1 MAEIDK
7 SLTEVT
13 KSVEIDGPEEQVELQ
28 EEITETLPNAGQTEI
43 TPTEDGGVEINFEP
57 GAFNQAQSENHF
69 DNLAELLPDDILGPL
84 GSELNQNYMDYK
96 ESRKEWERTYIT
108 GLDLLGFKYED
119 RTEPFSGAAGATHP
133 VLAEAVTQFQA
144 QAYKELLP
152 ADGPVRTQIIGA
164 PTPEKEMQSTR
175 VKDFMNYQL
184 MDQMKE
190 YEPEFDQLLFYLPL
204 AGSAFKKVYYD
215 QLLGRAVSKF
225 VPAEDLIVPYSATS
239 LEDATAVVHLVKT
252 KENDLTK
259 QMVSGFYRNVEIGQ
273 PGETESDLE
282 RKERELEGITK
293 TKDED
298 IYNILEFHVDLDLE
312 GFEDRGPDGAETGI
326 KLPYIVTIEEGSREI
341 LSIRR
346 NYEIADPKKQK
357 IPYIVTVDEGTRNI
371 LSIRRNYEIGDPDK
385 NKIPYFTHFKFL
397 PGLGFYGFGLI
408 HMIGGLSRTATAALR
423 QLLDAGTLSNLPAG
437 FKMRGIRIR
446 DDAQSIQPGEF
457 RDVDAPGGNLRDS
470 FMMLPFKEPSQ
481 TLLSLMGIVVQ
492 AGQRFASIA
501 DMQVGDGNQQAA
513 VGTTVALLERGS
525 RTMSAIH
532 KRIYSALK
540 QEFKL
545 MARVFKLY
553 LPQEYPYDVVGGQR
567 MIKQTD
573 FDDRVDILPVADPN
587 IFSQTQRIS
596 MAQTELQLATSNPQ
610 MHNMYNAYRNMYEA
624 LGVKNIDSILVKP
637 MAPMP
642 KDPALEHIDALA
654 GKPFQA
660 FPGQDHRAHITSH
673 LNFMAT
679 NIARNN
685 PMVMASLEK
694 NIFEHISLMAQEQI
708 ELEFMQELP
717 QLQQMQMMAQQNPQ
731 MQQQVIDM
739 QQKIEARK
747 AQLIAEMMEEFM
759 NEEKKITSQFDN
771 DPIAKLRSRELDL
784 RAQENARKER
794 EGKERMDLDKMRAMM
809 NQANVD
815 EKLDQNEELA
825 KLRANTSIEKTILG
839 KTLPN
844 ADQMIPSVKI
854 MRSGNE

>member
-1 MAEIDK
+1 MADNTIDK
-7 SLTEVT
+7 ALPNEPRKEISLPGEEEIQETLVEEVEAELE
-13 KSVEIDGPEEQVELQ
+13 KPGEVEQVQ
-28 EEITETLPNAGQTEI
+28 N
-43 TPTEDGGVEINFEP
+43 EDGSVDINFDPKAASQE
-57 GAFNQAQSENHF
+57 GGDDHYA
-69 DNLAELLPDDILGPL
+69 NLAEFLPDDTL
-84 GSELNQNYMDYK
+84 GSLGSDLNQKYTDYSV
-96 ESRKEWERTYIT
+96 SRKDWEKTYT
-108 GLDLLGFKYED
+108 QGLDLLGFKYD
-119 RTEPFSGAAGATHP
+119 QRTEPFQGASGATHP

-144 QAYKELLP
+144 LAYKELLP
-152 ADGPVRTQIIGA
+152 ADGPVRSQILGLQ
-164 PTPEKEMQSTR
+164 TPDKVQQADR
-175 VKDFMNYQL
+175 VKDFMNYQI

-190 YEPEFDQLLFYLPL
+190 YEPEFDSMLFHLPL
-204 AGSAFKKVYYD
+204 AGSTFKKVYFD
-215 QLLGRAVSKF
+215 EVEGRAVSKF
-225 VPAEDLIVPYSATS
+225 VPADDLVVPYTATS
-239 LEDATAVVHLVKT
+239 LDDAEAIIHKVKIS
-252 KENDLTK
+252 ENELRK
-259 QMVSGFYRNVEIGQ
+259 QQVAGFYRDIDLAAPQ
-273 PGETESDLE
+273 DKESEVD
-282 RKERELEGITK
+282 RKERELEGVSKSKNDDLYTL
-293 TKDED
+293 
-298 IYNILEFHVDLDLE
+298 LECHVNLDLE
-312 GFEDRGPDGAETGI
+312 GFEDEDPQTGEPSGI
-326 KLPYIVTIEEGSREI
+326 KVPYIVTLEEGSREI

-346 NYEIADPKKQK
+346 NYEI
-357 IPYIVTVDEGTRNI
+357 
-371 LSIRRNYEIGDPDK
+371 GDAKK
-385 NKIPYFTHFKFL
+385 NKIQYFVHFKFL

-457 RDVDAPGGNLRDS
+457 RDVDAPGGNLKDS

-481 TLLSLMGIVVQ
+481 TLLQLMGVVVG

-501 DMQVGDGNQQAA
+501 DLQVGDGNQQAA

-540 QEFKL
+540 NEFKL

-553 LPQEYPYDVVGGQR
+553 LPQEYPYDVVGGQK
-567 MIKQTD
+567 MIKQSD

-596 MAQTELQLATSNPQ
+596 LAQTELQLATSNPQ
-610 MHNMYNAYRNMYEA
+610 MHNMYQAYRNMYEA
-624 LGVKNIDSILVKP
+624 LGVKNIDSILVRP
-637 MAPMP
+637 MQPTP
-642 KDPALEHIDALA
+642 KDPALEHIDALG
-654 GKPFQA
+654 GKQFQA
-660 FPGQDHRAHITSH
+660 FPGQDHRAHITAH

-708 ELEFMQELP
+708 ELEFRDELV
-717 QLQQMQMMAQQNPQ
+717 QLQQMQQMAQQNPQ
-731 MQQQVIDM
+731 MGQQAMMM

-784 RAQENARKER
+784 RAQENQRKER

-809 NQANVD
+809 AQENQD

-839 KTLPN
+839 KTLPSS
-844 ADQMIPSVKI
+844 DQMVPDISIIRK
-854 MRSGNE
+854 GN

>member
-1 MAEIDK
+1 MADIDK
-7 SLTEVT
+7 ALPNEPRKEVN
-13 KSVEIDGPEEQVELQ
+13 VPGE
-28 EEITETLPNAGQTEI
+28 EEIQETLVEEVEKELEKPGEVETVEN
-43 TPTEDGGVEINFEP
+43 EDGSVDINFDP
-57 GAFNQAQSENHF
+57 GAASLEGGEDHYA
-69 DNLAELLPDDILGPL
+69 NLAEFLPDEVLSSLSSD
-84 GSELNQNYMDYK
+84 LNSKYMDYIS
-96 ESRKEWERTYIT
+96 SRKDWEKSYTN
-108 GLDLLGFKYED
+108 GLDLLGFKYD
-119 RTEPFSGAAGATHP
+119 QRSEPFQGASGATHP

-144 QAYKELLP
+144 LAYKELLP
-152 ADGPVRTQIIGA
+152 ADGPVRTQLLGI
-164 PTPEKEMQSTR
+164 QSPDKVQQAQR
-175 VKDFMNYQL
+175 VKDFMNYQI

-190 YEPEFDQLLFYLPL
+190 YEPEFDSMLFHLPL
-204 AGSAFKKVYYD
+204 SGSTFKKVYYD
-215 QLLGRAVSKF
+215 EVEGRAVSKF
-225 VPAEDLIVPYSATS
+225 VPADDLIVPYTATS
-239 LEDATAVVHLVKT
+239 LDDAEAIIHRIKIS
-252 KENDLTK
+252 ENDLRK
-259 QMVSGFYRNVEIGQ
+259 QQVAGFYKDIELAKPQ
-273 PGETESDLE
+273 DKESDIE
-282 RKERELEGITK
+282 KKERELEGTKK

-298 IYNILEFHVDLDLE
+298 LYTLLECHVNLDLE
-312 GFEDRGPDGAETGI
+312 GFEDSDQNGEPTGI
-326 KLPYIVTIEEGSREI
+326 KLPYIVTLEEGSREV
-341 LSIRR
+341 LSV
-346 NYEIADPKKQK
+346 K
-357 IPYIVTVDEGTRNI
+357 
-371 LSIRRNYEIGDPDK
+371 RNYEIGDPKK
-385 NKIPYFTHFKFL
+385 NKIQYFVHFKFL

-470 FMMLPFKEPSQ
+470 FMMLPFKEPSA
-481 TLLSLMGIVVQ
+481 TLLNLMGVVVS

-501 DMQVGDGNQQAA
+501 DLQVGDGNQQAA

-540 QEFKL
+540 NEFKIL
-545 MARVFKLY
+545 ARVFKLY
-553 LPQEYPYDVVGGQR
+553 LPAEYPYDVVGGQR

-596 MAQTELQLATSNPQ
+596 LAQTELQLATSNPG
-610 MHNMYNAYRNMYEA
+610 MHNMYQAYRNMYEA
-624 LGVKNIDSILVKP
+624 LGVKNIDSVLVRP
-637 MAPMP
+637 MPPAP

-660 FPGQDHRAHITSH
+660 FPGQDHRAHMTAH

-679 NIARNN
+679 NMARNN

-708 ELEFMQELP
+708 ELEFRQELM
-717 QLQQMQMMAQQNPQ
+717 QLQQMQQNPMMMQQNPQ
-731 MQQQVIDM
+731 AQQQVM
-739 QQKIEARK
+739 QLTQQIEGRK
-747 AQLIAEMMEEFM
+747 SVLIAEMMGEFLE
-759 NEEKKITSQFDN
+759 EEKKITSQFDN

-794 EGKERMDLDKMRAMM
+794 EGQERMDLDKMRAMM
-809 NQANVD
+809 NQQNQD

-825 KLRANTSIEKTILG
+825 KLRADTSIEKTILG
-839 KTLPN
+839 KTLPSSN
-844 ADQMIPSVKI
+844 DMVPKVSII
-854 MRSGNE
+854 RSGNE